1 MKKALK
7 ILFWILLVI
16 IVLVGALVV
25 YMDKVIE
32 TSFNTV
38 VPKVLG
44 VEARLDDATVH
55 LLKGYTALNG
65 IHIGNP
71 EGFHTDGLFD
81 LDEVRVR
88 IDPASLA
95 GDGAI
100 VINEIAVKGM
110 KVTYEQ
116 GLTQNNIG
124 ALLDNL
130 PKSEKEEKKE
140 EPEEEK
146 GPSRPVIIEKL
157 DIVDCSVD
165 LSVTLAKGGAMNFEL
180 PEIHLTDLGKE
191 NGGVTTGDVIG
202 IVVESILNLVKG
214 TVAGAGKL
222 VTGTVGLAT
231 DGVVAAA
238 GAIADGASAAG
249 SVIAD
254 GASAATD
261 AIAGGAAAA
270 GGAIVDGAGVV
281 ADSIGDT
288 VGAAADGAAA
298 VGGAL
303 ADGAAAAG
311 SAIAD
316 GASAV
321 TEGIGAVAG
330 FLNPFGGD
338 DKDEE
343 SK

>member
-7 ILFWILLVI
+7 VLAWVVVI
-16 IVLVGALVV
+16 AAILVGILVV
-25 YMDKVIE
+25 CLDKVVE
-32 TSFNTV
+32 TTFNNV
-38 VPKVLG
+38 LPKVLG
-44 VEARLDDATVH
+44 VETRLDDATVH
-55 LLKGYTALNG
+55 LWKGYTSLNG

-100 VINEIAVKGM
+100 VINEIFVKGM

-130 PKSEKEEKKE
+130 PKSEKKEEEEK
-140 EPEEEK
+140 PEEEK

-157 DIVDCSVD
+157 DIADCSVD
-165 LSVTLAKGGAMNFEL
+165 LSVTLAQGGAMNFAL
-180 PEIHLTDLGKE
+180 PEIHLTDLGKDE
-191 NGGVTTGDVIG
+191 GGVTAGDIVG
-202 IVVESILNLVKG
+202 IVVQSILNLVKG

-222 VTGTVGLAT
+222 VTGTVGLAA

-238 GAIADGASAAG
+238 GALADGASAAG
-249 SVIAD
+249 SVLAD

-338 DKDEE
+338 DKGEE
-343 SK
+343 EQ